1 MVSNGKPSLFVYLCA
16 HTYSCHEPPLLS
28 RPHPP
33 HHQVDG
39 LQRKTLVSPRSQL
52 RLYEGIHPAKEPC
65 YVSTQAPR
73 CVTGWRR
80 PIACLIFIGHFQQKS
95 PIISGSFA
103 ENVLQRKESYESSP
117 SYSKRTSDIS
127 QEIPRL
133 SYLHRSFSAKEL
145 YNQWLFCGKCPA
157 T

>member
-52 RLYEGIHPAKEPC
+52 RVYEGIYPAKEPC
-65 YVSTQAPR
+65 YVSTKKKKKEPR

-80 PIACLIFIGHFQQKS
+80 PIGCLIIISHFQQKS

-103 ENVLQRKESYESSP
+103 ENDLQLKASYGSSP
-117 SYSKRTSDIS
+117 PCSKRASDIS
-127 QEIPRL
+127 QEIPR
-133 SYLHRSFSAKEL
+133 F
-145 YNQWLFCGKCPA
+145 
-157 T
+157 